1 MEARTVDHQR
11 IRTFNNFIWTDI
23 CNPDRQSLDEIAAQY
38 HLDIHQITDS
48 LERGHLPKI
57 ERLPSYQFIIL
68 RAFTSTIEEGATT
81 INDLSN
87 KIAVFFNDEKLI
99 SVHQHD
105 FPFLGQLRSDYAHPA
120 DLLLHIVNRMLDT
133 YEAPLAELDRQIEE
147 LEQSVFL
154 RQHAKVSLEDLYYL
168 KTQTRITKKLLQLF
182 QQVAGQMDVRDVNKS
197 SLQDI
202 RDRLV
207 RLVLKYDEVLE
218 NARNL
223 LNTYHSVSAQRS
235 NDVMKLLTVFSA
247 FFLPLTFIAGIYGMN
262 FQHMPELGWPGGYF
276 LTLGVMIG
284 IALIIFIW
292 FKRKRIL

>member
-1 MEARTVDHQR
+1 MEARTEDHLR
-11 IRTFNNFIWTDI
+11 IHTFQNFIWTDI
-23 CNPDRQSLDEIAAQY
+23 CNPDRQSLDRIATQY
-38 HLDIHQITDS
+38 NLDIHQITDS

-57 ERLPSYQFIIL
+57 ERLAEYQFIIL
-68 RAFTSTIEEGATT
+68 RAFTSNIQEGATT

-87 KIAVFFNDEKLI
+87 KIAFFINEVKLI
-99 SVHQHD
+99 SVHQRD
-105 FPFLGQLRSDYAHPA
+105 FPFLDQLKNDFTHPE
-120 DLLLHIVNRMLDT
+120 DLLLLIINKMLDT
-133 YEAPLAELDRQIEE
+133 YEPPLAELDRQIEE
-147 LEQSVFL
+147 LEKSVFL
-154 RQHAKVSLEDLYYL
+154 RKYAKVSLEDLYYL

-182 QQVAGQMDVRDVNKS
+182 QQVTIQLYVRDVNRS

-207 RLVLKYDEVLE
+207 RHMLKYDEVLE
-218 NARNL
+218 NAQNL
-223 LNTYHSVSAQRS
+223 LHTYHSVNAQKS

-262 FQHMPELGWPGGYF
+262 FEHMPELEWPNGYF
-276 LTLGVMIG
+276 ITLGVMMV